1 MAREAASRPI
11 RLAVE
16 HGLISKRKSFFD
28 YGCGRG
34 ADVEWIESMGWRARG
49 WDPVHRPSTRRTK
62 SDVVALTYVINVIEV
77 PSERAKVVSEAWNLT
92 NRVLIVSARLDDE
105 RDDAHV
111 KPRADGWMTNRGTFQ
126 KFYEHLELGDWIQ
139 QVLKTEPISAAPGVW
154 YVFRKSV
161 DREEF
166 LAKRYMIRIP
176 APRERKSDT
185 AFKENRELLQ
195 ELIDFFA
202 IHGRLPVATEL
213 DQGTKLVEIFGSL
226 ARAFRVVEV
235 VTDRD
240 EWLRLSDRRR
250 IDLLVYLALKEF
262 DGDYKMSDLASTTQR
277 DIRAHYRSLSQARLL
292 ARKLLF
298 AVGSLDSISLACR
311 SSTVGKLTPSALYVH
326 IDAVEHLPAVLKVY
340 EGCARRLI
348 GDVPG
353 ANLIKLHRDTKKI
366 SYLAYPDFDS
376 DPHPALHQSDIVDLV
391 EQRLERRRYP
401 HDGNV
406 PILHRKETFLHRG
419 DPRWEGFAEITAA
432 EEKAGLY
439 ADTSTIGY
447 RNQWQMLLKSKGF
460 SL

>member
-16 HGLISKRKSFFD
+16 HGLINKRKSFFD

-34 ADVEWIESMGWRARG
+34 ADVEWIGSMGWRARG

-92 NRVLIVSARLDDE
+92 DRVLIVSARLNDE

-154 YVFRKSV
+154 YVFKKSI

-202 IHGRLPVATEL
+202 IQIG
-213 DQGTKLVEIFGSL
+213 
-226 ARAFRVVEV
+226 
-235 VTDRD
+235 
-240 EWLRLSDRRR
+240 
-250 IDLLVYLALKEF
+250 
-262 DGDYKMSDLASTTQR
+262 
-277 DIRAHYRSLSQARLL
+277 RAH
-292 ARKLLF
+292 
-298 AVGSLDSISLACR
+298 V
-311 SSTVGKLTPSALYVH
+311 
-326 IDAVEHLPAVLKVY
+326 
-340 EGCARRLI
+340 
-348 GDVPG
+348 
-353 ANLIKLHRDTKKI
+353 
-366 SYLAYPDFDS
+366 
-376 DPHPALHQSDIVDLV
+376 
-391 EQRLERRRYP
+391 
-401 HDGNV
+401 
-406 PILHRKETFLHRG
+406 
-419 DPRWEGFAEITAA
+419 
-432 EEKAGLY
+432 
-439 ADTSTIGY
+439 
-447 RNQWQMLLKSKGF
+447 
-460 SL
+460 